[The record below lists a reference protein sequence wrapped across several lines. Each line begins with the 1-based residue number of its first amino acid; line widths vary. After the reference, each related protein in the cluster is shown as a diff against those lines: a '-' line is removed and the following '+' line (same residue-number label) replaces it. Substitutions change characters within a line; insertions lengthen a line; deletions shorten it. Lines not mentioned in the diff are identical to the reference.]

1 MKMSKLEQL
10 LRQQQEIVAAIEA
23 EKTKGRLEA
32 LATVRAL
39 CKQYGITMREVKP
52 YVLERKPRVG
62 RDGSAVAKPRV
73 AGKSATGAKR
83 GRPAKK

>member
-1 MKMSKLEQL
+1 MNISKLEQL
-10 LRQQQEIVAAIEA
+10 LKQQQEINAAIEA

-32 LATVRAL
+32 LATVRSL
-39 CKQYGITMREVKP
+39 CKQYGITLREVKP

-62 RDGSAVAKPRV
+62 KDGGAVAKPRV

-83 GRPAKK
+83 GLP

>member
-1 MKMSKLEQL
+1 MSKLEQL
-10 LRQQQEIVAAIEA
+10 LKQQQEIVAAIEA

-32 LATVRAL
+32 LATVRGL

-62 RDGSAVAKPRV
+62 KDGAAVAKPRV
-73 AGKSATGAKR
+73 AGKSVTGAKR

>member
-1 MKMSKLEQL
+1 MSILEQL
-10 LRQQQEIVAAIEA
+10 LKQQQEIVAAIEA

-32 LATVRAL
+32 LATVRSL

-62 RDGSAVAKPRV
+62 KEGAVVAKPRV
-73 AGKSATGAKR
+73 ADKSTTGAKR
-83 GRPAKK
+83 GRPIKRQE

>member
-1 MKMSKLEQL
+1 MSKLEQL
-10 LRQQQEIVAAIEA
+10 IKQQQEIAAAIEA
-23 EKTKGRLEA
+23 EKNKGRDDA
-32 LATVRAL
+32 LATVRGL

-62 RDGSAVAKPRV
+62 KDGTAVAKPRV
-73 AGKSATGAKR
+73 VRKSATGAKR

>member
-1 MKMSKLEQL
+1 MSKLEQL
-10 LRQQQEIVAAIEA
+10 LKQYEEIVAAIEA

-32 LATVRAL
+32 LATVRGL

-62 RDGSAVAKPRV
+62 KDGATVTKPSVAR
-73 AGKSATGAKR
+73 KSPTGAKR

>member
-1 MKMSKLEQL
+1 MSILEQL
-10 LRQQQEIVAAIEA
+10 LKQQQEINAAIEA

-32 LATVRAL
+32 LATVRGL
-39 CKQYGITMREVKP
+39 CKQYGITLREVKP

-62 RDGSAVAKPRV
+62 KDGSAVAKPRV
-73 AGKSATGAKR
+73 GSKSATGAKR